1 MINGMNGE
9 IMIISRKAVAINEK
23 SVGIKSS
30 MKLYDYYEN
39 PLVGT
44 CRNLNMY
51 ANTFKIWRYQ
61 YL

>member
-1 MINGMNGE
+1 MNGE

-44 CRNLNMY
+44 LICMRIPLKYGGINIY
-51 ANTFKIWRYQ
+51 DYV
-61 YL
+61 